1 MRTERGRAFDPE
13 ILDTFLDSVD
23 EVKRIRSQ
31 HADNG
36 VLSAA

>member
-23 EVKRIRSQ
+23 EVKRICSQ